1 MIAEIKLKMVA
12 PKSEFVV
19 INSKKIQAP
28 GAKAKRGHGRTTKT
42 ANT

>member
-12 PKSEFVV
+12 PKSEFV